1 VSLTRQRGRTARR
14 GLAVT
19 QARIAQE
26 AHAALLDEYLTLYR
40 ARQAEAV
47 RARKRAIIFS
57 SPAAT
62 ARLLF
67 LERQEQD
74 KKALDFGRTT

>member
-1 VSLTRQRGRTARR
+1 MSLTKQRGKTASR
-14 GLAVT
+14 GLAAV

-26 AHAALLDEYLTLYR
+26 AHAALMEEYLRLYR

-47 RARKRAIIFS
+47 RARKRAEIFR

-62 ARLLF
+62 ARLLY
-67 LERQEQD
+67 LERQEQER
-74 KKALDFGRTT
+74 ANRNTV